1 MEPTERCPEG
11 YTEKIGDVV
20 GNSLEGGISASL
32 NQCAAK
38 CTANLECNSFEH
50 KQTTMTMT
58 CNLNKERNPNGP
70 KVPGFIFCSKKG
82 NVVNVK
88 VITIIN
94 FLLWNIPTIYY
105 VDKCFLFSPGCSA
118 GQFTC
123 VNKQCVPDSA
133 RCNGLDECMD
143 GSDEHNCGN

>member
-20 GNSLEGGISASL
+20 GNSLNGGIYASL

-58 CNLNKERNPNGP
+58 CNLNKERYPNGP

-88 VITIIN
+88 IITSITFFIA
-94 FLLWNIPTIYY
+94 TIR
-105 VDKCFLFSPGCSA
+105 F
-118 GQFTC
+118 
-123 VNKQCVPDSA
+123 VNK
-133 RCNGLDECMD
+133 
-143 GSDEHNCGN
+143 